1 MVKAYKWPWAHW
13 WDIWPT
19 GGVEGGGGSV
29 IGRFYW
35 EEGILG
41 IRFILVGYKGHHV
54 VERT

>member
-1 MVKAYKWPWAHW
+1 VAVGSLVGYLAYR
-13 WDIWPT
+13 
-19 GGVEGGGGSV
+19 GGRRGGGSV